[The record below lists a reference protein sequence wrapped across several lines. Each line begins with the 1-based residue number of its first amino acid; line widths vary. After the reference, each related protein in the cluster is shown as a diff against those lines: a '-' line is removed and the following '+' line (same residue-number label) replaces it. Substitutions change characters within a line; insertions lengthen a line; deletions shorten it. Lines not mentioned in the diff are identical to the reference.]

1 MENVKKILVIGSNG
15 MAGHM
20 ISLYLSESGYEVTC
34 LSRTKKLDLPTI
46 ILDVKNLEEVQ
57 KIIVSGY
64 DYIINCVGILNEKA
78 EKNKYDAIFIN
89 SLFPHFL
96 ADCTKNLSSK
106 VIHLSTDCVFS
117 GRKGTYSELD
127 SPDGETFYD
136 RTKAIG
142 ELKDDKNIT
151 FRNSIIGPDINS
163 DGIGL
168 FNWFMNQKGQ
178 INGYANVLWNGITTL
193 ELAKIIE
200 KSFNKEFAGLI
211 SIVPNRIISKYELL
225 SLLNTKFRSDK
236 IVINKVFIPISNKT
250 LVNVNK
256 VFDYGVIRY
265 ENMIN
270 ELYDWILEHKNIY
283 LNYKIE

>member
-1 MENVKKILVIGSNG
+1 MGNIKKILVIGSNG
-15 MAGHM
+15 MAGHI
-20 ISLYLSESGYEVTC
+20 ISLYLSEKGYDVTC
-34 LSRTKKLDLPTI
+34 VSRSKKLDLPTI
-46 ILDVKNLEEVQ
+46 ILDVKNLQEVK
-57 KIIVSGY
+57 KIVLSGY

-78 EKNKYDAIFIN
+78 EKNKFDAVFIN

-96 ADCTKNLSSK
+96 ADCTKNLNSK

-117 GRKGTYSELD
+117 GKKGGYSELD

-142 ELKDDKNIT
+142 ELKDNKNIT
-151 FRNSIIGPDINS
+151 FRNSIIGPDINY
-163 DGIGL
+163 GGVGL

-211 SIVPNRIISKYELL
+211 SLVPNRIISKYDLL
-225 SLLNTKFRSDK
+225 SLLNTKFKSDSL
-236 IVINKVFIPISNKT
+236 VINKDSNPISNKT

-270 ELYDWILEHKNIY
+270 ELYDWILKHKNIY
-283 LNYKIE
+283 TNYEIE